1 MHFRPVTWARP
12 DVERALRQTNPL
24 FHAEESEPPTACFLP
39 LKSFPIIED
48 TDPDSFGSPKQS
60 HHNHRGFRM
69 LQHILKGFLR
79 HAIEAGGHLDGN
91 RFRHVSRDVLNGKRR
106 ALCKLVGMILNR
118 RFEA

>member
-12 DVERALRQTNPL
+12 DMERALRQTNPL
-24 FHAEESEPPTACFLP
+24 FHAEESEPPTAGFLP

-48 TDPDSFGSPKQS
+48 TDPDSCGSPKQS
-60 HHNHRGFRM
+60 HHNHRGFGM
-69 LQHILKGFLR
+69 LQHILEGFLR

-91 RFRHVSRDVLNGKRR
+91 RFRHVSGDVPNGKRR